1 MGGEA
6 PKATSA
12 LRRALKH
19 GLSLAFAIV
28 CLWLALRNVALDQVS
43 EALGGASPPW
53 ILLALAL
60 LITMNAVKC
69 TKMGLLLV
77 SVRRVG
83 FRTLFAAETV
93 AIMVDVAFPF
103 RLQELVKSLLI
114 SRAERIEIGRVFGAV
129 IADRAVAG
137 VVLGALLVAVGLT
150 HAMPPGADQILWSV
164 AGGVVSI
171 TGVTILAVVL
181 RSWSDAVLD
190 RIAHLGIPG
199 LARIAG
205 FVGGVLSGLRSA
217 ASRPGILAAVLAI
230 TVAEWTLLGAA
241 FWCVSWALGTPLG
254 GEELLASVATVHVAF
269 AIPST
274 TSGAIGIYEFAG
286 KTTLVAAFGMD
297 PEQALA
303 VVFAFHAVLLVGG
316 LIAGCLGLA
325 VSRIG
330 LAEVFTVKAL
340 AQSASP
346 VHNEADPGATPASAC
361 RRNESSPRARSPRK

>member
-1 MGGEA
+1 MGGEE
-6 PKATSA
+6 PSATSA
-12 LRRALKH
+12 LRRVLQH
-19 GLSLAFAIV
+19 GLSLAFAAV
-28 CLWLALRNVALDQVS
+28 CLWLALRNVALSQVT
-43 EALGGASPPW
+43 ETLGGASPAW

-69 TKMGLLLV
+69 TKMGLLLAAI
-77 SVRRVG
+77 RRVG
-83 FRTLFAAETV
+83 FRTLFAAETI

-103 RLQELVKSLLI
+103 RLQELVKTLLI
-114 SRAERIEIGRVFGAV
+114 SRAERLEIGRVFGAV
-129 IADRAVAG
+129 VADRAVAG

-181 RSWSDAVLD
+181 RRWTDAFLGRMADLD
-190 RIAHLGIPG
+190 VPVIPRV
-199 LARIAG
+199 AA
-205 FVGGVLSGLRSA
+205 FAGGVLNGLRSA
-217 ASRPGILAAVLAI
+217 ASRPWTLVAVLAI
-230 TVAEWTLLGAA
+230 TVGEWTLLGAS
-241 FWCVSWALGTPLG
+241 FWCVSRALGTPLG
-254 GEELLASVATVHVAF
+254 GDELLASVATVHVAF

-297 PEQALA
+297 PERALA
-303 VVFAFHAVLLVGG
+303 VVFAFHVVLLGGG
-316 LIAGCLGLA
+316 LLAGCLGLL

-340 AQSASP
+340 AQRAPP
-346 VHNEADPGATPASAC
+346 VHNDSDPGA
-361 RRNESSPRARSPRK
+361 R